1 MATSIQLD
9 LVTPD
14 CLLISKEVTSV
25 SVPGQEGEFGVLPD
39 HTPLMT
45 GVVAGEITID
55 DGGSAGERY
64 AVSNGYAEVTAESVT
79 VLVDR
84 AIVREEIKV
93 QEAEAELQTA
103 LEAIATA
110 PEPTAKSHKIDPTV
124 ILQKRSRD
132 FARACILVSGK
143 QL

>member
-14 CLLISKEVTSV
+14 CLLFSKEVTSV

-45 GVVAGEITID
+45 GVIAGELTID
-55 DGGSAGERY
+55 DGDKAGERF
-64 AVSNGYAEVTAESVT
+64 AVSNGYAEVTGDSVT

-84 AIVREEIKV
+84 AIVREKINV
-93 QEAEAELQTA
+93 QDAKAELQTA

-110 PEPTAKSHKIDPTV
+110 PEPTAKSRKIDPTV

-132 FARACILVSGK
+132 FAQACILVSGK
-143 QL
+143 